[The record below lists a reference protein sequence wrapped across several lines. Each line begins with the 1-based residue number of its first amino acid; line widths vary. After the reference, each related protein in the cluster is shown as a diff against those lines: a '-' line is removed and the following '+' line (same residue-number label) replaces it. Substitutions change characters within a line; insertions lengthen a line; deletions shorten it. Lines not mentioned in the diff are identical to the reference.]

1 MGRTTRT
8 KSRAKSELERFK
20 LWFEEPKEGISPSR
34 YLIEK
39 MVLDISRNIRRERN
53 TRRAIQLR
61 QSLFNFVNVYL
72 NYIALTL

>member
-39 MVLDISRNIRRERN
+39 MVLDVHNSIRRDRRIRRN
-53 TRRAIQLR
+53 VQLR
-61 QSLFNFVNVYL
+61 QNLFFLLVNHINHFAV
-72 NYIALTL
+72 TL